1 MVYCFTRTTVWGEWL
16 AVKEA
21 LAYRIKQIVE
31 GAGTGFA
38 FPSRSIY
45 VETMPPSPEE
55 IVAARKE

>member
-1 MVYCFTRTTVWGEWL
+1 MVYCFTHTTVWGEWL

-31 GAGTGFA
+31 GSGTGFA

-45 VETMPPSPEE
+45 VETLPPSADE
-55 IVAARKE
+55 IVAARK